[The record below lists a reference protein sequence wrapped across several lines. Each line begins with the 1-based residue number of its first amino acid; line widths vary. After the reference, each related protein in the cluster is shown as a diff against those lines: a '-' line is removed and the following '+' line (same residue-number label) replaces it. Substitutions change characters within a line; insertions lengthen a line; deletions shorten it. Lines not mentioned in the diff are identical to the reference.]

1 MESTWSY
8 AINLNWND
16 TDSNTI
22 NYITSGQTVG
32 LSLTKQLSL
41 F

>member
-16 TDSNTI
+16 AESNII
-22 NYITSGQTVG
+22 NNTTSGQTVG
-32 LSLTKQLSL
+32 LSLTKQFSL

>member
-1 MESTWSY
+1 MQSAWSY
-8 AINLNWND
+8 SINLNWND
-16 TDSNTI
+16 TGSNII